1 LLPSIA
7 ASPARS
13 RTVVVKFPG
22 ITPALVKRADAL
34 VAAANPEEAAP
45 SPFDALLSAQ
55 LDATRLPDA
64 VALGNDE
71 FHEGDIISVSG
82 VVVSSVCEK
91 DDGDFHI
98 DLGDSDSADTCAI
111 VEVPNPAYI
120 RPASL
125 KSMVAAAEKIAKSLR
140 PGDQITVSGQLFY
153 DATHATS
160 NDPGGGRGKGHC
172 AQSLWEVHPVFEIVK
187 G

>member
-1 LLPSIA
+1 LLA
-7 ASPARS
+7 ASPAQN
-13 RTVVVKFPG
+13 RTVVVKFPA
-22 ITPALVKRADAL
+22 ITPALVRRADAL
-34 VAAANPEEAAP
+34 VAAANPDEAAP
-45 SPFDALLSAQ
+45 SSFDALLSTQ

-71 FHEGDIISVSG
+71 FHEGDVISVSG

-98 DLGDSDSADTCAI
+98 DLGDAEDADTCAI

-120 RPASL
+120 KSASL
-125 KSMVAAAEKIAKSLR
+125 KPMVTAAEKIAKSLK

-153 DATHATS
+153 DATHATT
-160 NDPGGGRGKGHC
+160 NDPGGGRGAGHC